1 MSSMPKTALRDK
13 ADRRERLTDEE
24 LLRRAA
30 RLVAGGWC
38 RQSLAEDRRG
48 RRVEPWSES
57 ACRWSPLGA
66 LARLWFERGGG
77 GLDAF
82 ETAYTSLALATGG
95 RLEEW
100 NAAPWRT
107 KWHVLRAFARAQ
119 EFLPEAREQ
128 VRARIDGSPQA

>member
-1 MSSMPKTALRDK
+1 MRR
-13 ADRRERLTDEE
+13 ADPRPRPERLNEEE

-30 RLVAGGWC
+30 RLVVGGWC
-38 RQSLAEDRRG
+38 QKGLAEDRNG
-48 RRVEPWSES
+48 RRVEPWSED

-66 LARLWFERGGG
+66 LARLWFEQGGG
-77 GLDAF
+77 RLEAF

-107 KWHVLRAFARAQ
+107 KWHVLQAFSRAHD
-119 EFLPEAREQ
+119 FLPEARERVQ
-128 VRARIDGSPQA
+128 MRSNGSPEA